1 MTTKRYWHVG
11 VRLLAGVGVACA
23 VVVLPAWPVGL
34 ARTQVGARLTTA
46 HPWVGKGQWI
56 RADTHTHTRFS
67 DGNRTVDDVAA
78 QAEKYG
84 CDAVAITDHSSR
96 ERGAATPEYAA
107 AIRAARLAHPRLMIV
122 AGVEWNVPP
131 YNSRGACLRRRSR
144 RVRRRKRL
152 SLSSSEDLMTS
163 IQLDGTKPRAEDAL
177 AWLAQ
182 LKGLGAPPVA
192 VYNHPSRKDETSLE
206 NVEDMTRWRSG
217 NDIMIGFEG
226 GPGHQGTNRSDRTTR
241 RSRRSIDGIPLWQSL
256 GTGGIPCCNEALI
269 FTRLPRLRTFTPT
282 IRRTSMISGHVSSWR
297 RGTTRLNAV
306 RSGCCA
312 PACRHVLWCS
322 GHIAREVE
330 FTATAN
336 GLARPAAAGE
346 RISAPAGTVINFSV
360 RATVPEVDWRGA
372 PNRLDAIEFITVKP
386 GGVTEQ
392 SYPADGS
399 GVRTA
404 THRVTIGTED
414 VVVRARGRRV
424 VSDGPDLMF
433 YTNAIRVA
441 VRR

>member
-23 VVVLPAWPVGL
+23 VVVLPVWPVGL

-131 YNSRGACLRRRSR
+131 YNSREHVSVLIPESATEEATLAEFKRRFDDFDR
-144 RVRRRKRL
+144 
-152 SLSSSEDLMTS
+152 
-163 IQLDGTKPRAEDAL
+163 IDGTKPRAEDAL

-226 GPGHQGTNRSDRTTR
+226 GPGHQGTEPLGSYDAKIKTIDRWDPVVAKPGDGWDTLLQRGIDIHAAAASADFHTDNPANLNDFWPCQFVETWYYAPERSPVGLLRAMHA
-241 RSRRSIDGIPLWQSL
+241 
-256 GTGGIPCCNEALI
+256 GTFFGV
-269 FTRLPRLRTFTPT
+269 
-282 IRRTSMISGHVSSWR
+282 H
-297 RGTTRLNAV
+297 
-306 RSGCCA
+306 
-312 PACRHVLWCS
+312 